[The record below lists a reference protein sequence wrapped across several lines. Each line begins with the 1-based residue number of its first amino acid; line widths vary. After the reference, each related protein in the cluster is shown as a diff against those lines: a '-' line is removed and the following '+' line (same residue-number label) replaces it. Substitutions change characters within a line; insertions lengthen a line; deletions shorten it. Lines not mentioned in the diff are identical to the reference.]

1 MTAPD
6 IKMKLKKEG
15 DEFEKVDRVWRN
27 DIIGKVLKERKIIE
41 FTKDRKMLFD
51 LRAANDRLDIV

>member
-27 DIIGKVLKERKIIE
+27 DIIGKVVKERRIIE

>member
-15 DEFEKVDRVWRN
+15 DEFEKVDKTWRN
-27 DIIGKVLKERKIIE
+27 EVIGKVVKEKRILE
-41 FTKDRKMLFD
+41 FTKDRKMLMD
-51 LRAANDRLDIV
+51 LKVANERLE

>member
-15 DEFEKVDRVWRN
+15 DEFEKVDKVWRN
-27 DIIGKVLKERKIIE
+27 EIIGKVVKEPKIIL
-41 FTKDRKMLFD
+41 FAKDRKMVISFFFFYYKL
-51 LRAANDRLDIV
+51 

>member
-15 DEFEKVDRVWRN
+15 DEFEKVDKVWRN
-27 DIIGKVLKERKIIE
+27 EIIGKVVKEKRVLE
-41 FTKDRKMLFD
+41 FAKDRKMLTD